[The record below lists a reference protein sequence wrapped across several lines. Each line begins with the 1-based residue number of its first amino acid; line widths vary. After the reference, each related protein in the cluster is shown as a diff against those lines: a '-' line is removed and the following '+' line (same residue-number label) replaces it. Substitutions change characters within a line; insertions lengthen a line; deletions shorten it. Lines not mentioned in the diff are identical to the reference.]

1 MCVFLRLYFKESL
14 KKLTVRH
21 PLNKYQDQ
29 VLKKTYGKDLKIGLK
44 SLLFEKFWAML
55 FSLSSAFF

>member
-1 MCVFLRLYFKESL
+1 MCVLLRLYFKESL

-29 VLKKTYGKDLKIGLK
+29 VLKNSEVKDLKIRLK
-44 SLLFEKFWAML
+44 SLLF
-55 FSLSSAFF
+55 